1 MKSSNVRLFGVYAM
15 IIIIVSMFMFSCE
28 SPSKRNARAI
38 AANAAAAEAK
48 ASSNVLGVTVVV
60 GTDKLI
66 GASSNKKFFVTAA
79 GDTVGVWNKNVKEIR
94 KITLDRHTGD
104 TRRNVIAYE
113 IIY

>member
-38 AANAAAAEAK
+38 AANAAAEAK

-94 KITLDRHTGD
+94 KITLDRNTGD